1 MALGSP
7 KSAKMV
13 EINARAAAQRMGGAY
28 VTGAVAAD
36 FCGECTAG
44 TEGVS

>member
-7 KSAKMV
+7 KSAKMAV
-13 EINARAAAQRMGGAY
+13 INARAAAQRMGGAC

-36 FCGECTAG
+36 ICGECTGGSGATG
-44 TEGVS
+44 